1 MSINAIK
8 LFFFSTFYQFS
19 FSLSSRTVSFNSL
32 SMISETLFAI
42 LLFLKILTTLRASSF
57 YCILNTPYLRLD
69 PWVMLFLPLKLP
81 LLLRFLNG
89 RSSKLPLWGILTD
102 GRSLP
107 MLVFVLWNCFIYVG
121 VFFVCECLVKRAVTA
136 KLGQFFPGQ
145 SLRRLGTDFA
155 LYL

>member
-1 MSINAIK
+1 
-8 LFFFSTFYQFS
+8 
-19 FSLSSRTVSFNSL
+19 
-32 SMISETLFAI
+32 
-42 LLFLKILTTLRASSF
+42 
-57 YCILNTPYLRLD
+57 
-69 PWVMLFLPLKLP
+69 MLYLPLKLP

-107 MLVFVLWNCFIYVG
+107 MLFFVLWNCFIYVG
-121 VFFVCECLVKRAVTA
+121 VLFVCECLVKRAVNA

-155 LYL
+155 LYLWVKRVSRRAFSVVFLVIKLFDILNFIPLLMIAFNIKRSYVLKKGRKENRKKCK